1 MLKNYAQ
8 TIRFIFLISIGSA
21 VLLFVLKKAANY
33 SQRNLQSAV
42 SNTSSSVASMHQG
55 WFRVSGPSM
64 APTLL
69 GKSRQWVCDRCR
81 ETHFFFLLNPSAS
94 MVDCGVCADKKVDV
108 NSLKQ
113 CPGDQVQISVYKGQK
128 SSAIARRGELIAVD
142 YQGSMHVKRLV
153 GLPGDT
159 IGLSGSHLTVNSIRL
174 EDVIGAEQV
183 PFPVPWFIVDKDSF
197 SADSV
202 WESVNDSVGSHEPWA
217 RDSSG
222 VWNSVGNEPGWLVY
236 VPSRKNGKHIA
247 SPIWDDLTF
256 NVGIQRKL
264 FPVDRLRVSGIALV
278 PTRIKVQFW
287 TSEGVKLAL
296 REVGEN
302 QSFGL
307 SVYDAVDLSSN
318 ELSQSPVSQTEP
330 IAISFSGSGARVK
343 DLMLERSLEYR
354 IRPHD
359 PDRYP
364 ITLSSS
370 QYFVLGDNVA
380 VSIDSRNWG
389 PLEISSVM
397 GKVDRVSRVLED

>member
-1 MLKNYAQ
+1 M
-8 TIRFIFLISIGSA
+8 
-21 VLLFVLKKAANY
+21 
-33 SQRNLQSAV
+33 
-42 SNTSSSVASMHQG
+42 
-55 WFRVSGPSM
+55 
-64 APTLL
+64 
-69 GKSRQWVCDRCR
+69 
-81 ETHFFFLLNPSAS
+81 
-94 MVDCGVCADKKVDV
+94 
-108 NSLKQ
+108 
-113 CPGDQVQISVYKGQK
+113 
-128 SSAIARRGELIAVD
+128 
-142 YQGSMHVKRLV
+142 
-153 GLPGDT
+153 
-159 IGLSGSHLTVNSIRL
+159 
-174 EDVIGAEQV
+174 
-183 PFPVPWFIVDKDSF
+183 
-197 SADSV
+197 
-202 WESVNDSVGSHEPWA
+202 
-217 RDSSG
+217 
-222 VWNSVGNEPGWLVY
+222 
-236 VPSRKNGKHIA
+236 
-247 SPIWDDLTF
+247 
-256 NVGIQRKL
+256 
-264 FPVDRLRVSGIALV
+264 
-278 PTRIKVQFW
+278 
-287 TSEGVKLAL
+287 